1 MKSNYF
7 KKITYTDKT
16 QTPLLWH
23 DYNRFF
29 RIPCSILACLAKLST
44 ASVNDADI
52 FYISEIALLISLL
65 FFEFNQ
71 TKWNDNAYFGIITS
85 IIVSFFN
92 SFARCTYY
100 SLPGARIFGAI
111 IVCILEFIYYYK
123 RRKLFD
129 GISMKEAKELKY
141 NSITNEADHYN
152 EKEMLL
158 ENKKNAYIG
167 LRNRLR
173 ELNAPGLRE
182 IENKI
187 SEHIKLS
194 EYEIK
199 VYQIRL
205 KMNELYDSI
214 KDDSPFG
221 KTYTEADEMI
231 KKLEER

>member
-29 RIPCSILACLAKLST
+29 RIPCSIL
-44 ASVNDADI
+44 
-52 FYISEIALLISLL
+52 
-65 FFEFNQ
+65 
-71 TKWNDNAYFGIITS
+71 
-85 IIVSFFN
+85 
-92 SFARCTYY
+92 
-100 SLPGARIFGAI
+100 
-111 IVCILEFIYYYK
+111 
-123 RRKLFD
+123 
-129 GISMKEAKELKY
+129 
-141 NSITNEADHYN
+141 
-152 EKEMLL
+152 
-158 ENKKNAYIG
+158 G

-182 IENKI
+182 IVNKF
-187 SEHIKLS
+187 SEHINLC

-231 KKLEER
+231 KKLEKR

>member
-1 MKSNYF
+1 
-7 KKITYTDKT
+7 
-16 QTPLLWH
+16 
-23 DYNRFF
+23 
-29 RIPCSILACLAKLST
+29 
-44 ASVNDADI
+44 
-52 FYISEIALLISLL
+52 
-65 FFEFNQ
+65 
-71 TKWNDNAYFGIITS
+71 
-85 IIVSFFN
+85 
-92 SFARCTYY
+92 
-100 SLPGARIFGAI
+100 
-111 IVCILEFIYYYK
+111 
-123 RRKLFD
+123 
-129 GISMKEAKELKY
+129 MKEAKELKY

-173 ELNAPGLRE
+173 ELNAPSLRE

-231 KKLEER
+231 KKLEQK